1 MFFSLKQ
8 GLAILKHFFVSQ
20 WQFPPTL
27 KAVRRGCVREYWNRS
42 KSKKRRLLWNYFGY
56 LPWVVNPCCFWAKE
70 IWKIWKSL
78 YSTVLG
84 MIKKM
89 FCCWRSEMLK
99 IIKKFG
105 LCLSQLKLEFSIFHI
120 LWLCENS
127 RLVNC
132 KSTIELDWLRNE
144 VDVPAIVCLGESP
157 LNLAG
162 SGPIIFTSCGT
173 SRPPKQGR
181 SSTSDEKSIYK
192 MSGKN
197 STVRVQYST
206 VHKWSHRPGTCF
218 DPSKWARV

>member
-1 MFFSLKQ
+1 MWGNTGIGPNLRKYDCYEIT
-8 GLAILKHFFVSQ
+8 LAIFHELLIHAAFGQ
-20 WQFPPTL
+20 
-27 KAVRRGCVREYWNRS
+27 R
-42 KSKKRRLLWNYFGY
+42 KSEKS
-56 LPWVVNPCCFWAKE
+56 VNHY
-70 IWKIWKSL
+70 IL
-78 YSTVLG
+78 LG

-127 RLVNC
+127 RLVNG
-132 KSTIELDWLRNE
+132 KSTFELDWLRNE

-197 STVRVQYST
+197 SRVRVHINGPIGP
-206 VHKWSHRPGTCF
+206 VTCF